1 MTDISRRA
9 FLQAAFISP
18 AALLQSGARFIGTV
32 PLGLSGGAR
41 TPPFGRLLG
50 PGLDA
55 RLFTDLS
62 TLSADKPDTLVT
74 PTDRFFVR
82 TAAPAALPVADWRLG
97 VGGLAASPFDLDA
110 RALESMTERG
120 GRYLLECSG
129 NVDQSNYGLMSTA
142 DWDGVPLER
151 VLERARPADAAHRV
165 LVSGVDHE
173 ASAART
179 SVPGASWT
187 FARADLGRALLA
199 TRMNGAPL
207 PADHGAPV
215 RLIVPGWY
223 GCACIKWVDRI
234 EIVADAAPATTQ
246 MREFAARTHQP
257 FDSRDVASSLRAG
270 RPLLAR
276 EFEPAVIDT
285 AAMPVRVEK
294 WAGGGRVFYRVV
306 GIIWGGSKP
315 TNAAVD
321 PVQIGRVVGPRRRLS
336 AALFDADVEPVVAHL
351 AAAGAGEISDCVEGR
366 RPVDQNATA
375 RHLLL
380 CARNRRRRGLTARFE
395 VRLHASSFDV
405 RRSEHCEPRTTNDE
419 RRTTNDE
426 RRTTNE
432 R

>member
-1 MTDISRRA
+1 M
-9 FLQAAFISP
+9 
-18 AALLQSGARFIGTV
+18 
-32 PLGLSGGAR
+32 PLGLSGGGR
-41 TPPFGRLLG
+41 TPPFGQLLG

-82 TAAPAALPVADWRLG
+82 TAAPAALPVADWKLG
-97 VGGLAASPFDLDA
+97 VGGLAASPLDLDA

-151 VLERARPADAAHRV
+151 VLERARPAAATHRV

-207 PADHGAPV
+207 PARSRRARPPHRSWLV
-215 RLIVPGWY
+215 RLRVHQVGQPHRDRGRR
-223 GCACIKWVDRI
+223 CAGDD
-234 EIVADAAPATTQ
+234 ADAGVRGADASGS
-246 MREFAARTHQP
+246 AIAGARP
-257 FDSRDVASSLRAG
+257 RLRAG
-270 RPLLAR
+270 RHRHGRDAGAR
-276 EFEPAVIDT
+276 REMGRS
-285 AAMPVRVEK
+285 AA
-294 WAGGGRVFYRVV
+294 GSFYRVV

-315 TNAAVD
+315 TNALSIRFKSGEPWVRVENCPLPSSTLTWSLWSHTWRPQAPGRYQIVLKVD
-321 PVQIGRVVGPRRRLS
+321 DPSIRTRRLDI
-336 AALFDADVEPVVAHL
+336 FFYVREVDID
-351 AAAGAGEISDCVEGR
+351 EI
-366 RPVDQNATA
+366 
-375 RHLLL
+375 
-380 CARNRRRRGLTARFE
+380 
-395 VRLHASSFDV
+395 
-405 RRSEHCEPRTTNDE
+405 
-419 RRTTNDE
+419 
-426 RRTTNE
+426 
-432 R
+432 